1 MKSLW
6 PVFGVLLGSVV
17 ASAHVNDGGMNYRRY
32 KDRYGQSCCNE
43 QDCRPASDFFETI
56 VNGEPVVRMLID
68 GALNAFRQGLSETGY
83 IEGRNVAIEFRWAD
97 GQNDRLPALAADLV
111 RRQVSVIAAP
121 GSTPA
126 ALAAKAATATIPIV
140 FEVGIDPVAAG
151 LVTSLARPGGNVTGV
166 TNINI
171 ELAPKRLEL
180 LRELVPTANVI
191 ALLVNPT
198 SPDITKTVS
207 RDLQAAARTLGLQLH
222 ILNAST
228 DGDFDTVFATLI
240 QLRAGALMIAPD
252 LFFISRNEQL
262 ATLTIRHAVPAIT
275 QYREFATAGGLMSYG
290 GSITDAA
297 RHVGVYT
304 GRVLKGEK
312 PADLPVQ
319 RATKVELI
327 INLKTARALGLTVP
341 PSLLRRA
348 DEVIE

>member
-1 MKSLW
+1 MRRRDFITLASSALIAW
-6 PVFGVLLGSVV
+6 PLAARAQQAAIPVIGFLSSASPDVYAYVV
-17 ASAHVNDGGMNYRRY
+17 S
-32 KDRYGQSCCNE
+32 
-43 QDCRPASDFFETI
+43 
-56 VNGEPVVRMLID
+56 
-68 GALNAFRQGLSETGY
+68 AFRQGLSETGY
-83 IEGRNVAIEFRWAD
+83 VEGRNVAIEFRWAD
-97 GQNDRLPALAADLV
+97 GQNGRLPALATDLV

-126 ALAAKAATATIPIV
+126 ALAAKATTATIPIV

-151 LVTSLARPGGNVTGV
+151 LVSSLARPGGNVTGV

-180 LRELVPTANVI
+180 LRDLVPTANVI

-207 RDLQAAARTLGLQLH
+207 RDLRAGARTLGLQLH
-222 ILNAST
+222 ILDAST

-240 QLRAGALMIAPD
+240 QLGAGALMIAPD
-252 LFFISRNEQL
+252 LFFITRNEAL
-262 ATLTIRHAVPAIT
+262 AKLTIRHAMPAIT

-297 RHVGVYT
+297 RRVGVYT

-319 RATKVELI
+319 RSTKVELI
-327 INLKTARALGLTVP
+327 INLKTAKALGLTVP
-341 PSLLRRA
+341 PSLLSRA